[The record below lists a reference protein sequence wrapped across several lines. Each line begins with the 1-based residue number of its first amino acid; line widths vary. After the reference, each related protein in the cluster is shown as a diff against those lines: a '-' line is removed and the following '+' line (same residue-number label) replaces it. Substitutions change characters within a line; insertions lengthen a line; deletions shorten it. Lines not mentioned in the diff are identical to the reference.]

1 MFFNV
6 CLITYVLNTD
16 KSLNIMLGQGLSN
29 LATVESV
36 GNETIPM
43 PDFNLTNLGWS
54 PSIGDF

>member
-1 MFFNV
+1 M
-6 CLITYVLNTD
+6 LNHMCT
-16 KSLNIMLGQGLSN
+16 KHCQILNIMLGQGLSN

-36 GNETIPM
+36 GNDTIPM